1 MCAVRREEEDGR
13 KDATR
18 HAPKLLSTSVRK
30 SFEFPQKLCIFG
42 PNGSNIHH
50 AKSRQIERSSSV
62 RKRCASATPT
72 PEGTAFAVDFGGSR
86 SSRHNRVIRR
96 VDTMPGIIGMLLV
109 VVLYPVA
116 LLKLQEIDN
125 GKLQVSHAANVSN
138 GVAALV
144 AINTVWALWQLL
156 RVGSRGRERMALPS
170 GTSLAL
176 FALFSPLHIPTVVLR
191 QRAANYIQLNDT
203 EVTLK
208 FLCHVPNHAVI
219 SAFWA
224 ADKAWG

>member
-1 MCAVRREEEDGR
+1 MCAVRREEDDGR

-42 PNGSNIHH
+42 PYGSNVH

-62 RKRCASATPT
+62 RKRCP
-72 PEGTAFAVDFGGSR
+72 VDFGGSR

-96 VDTMPGIIGMLLV
+96 VDTMPGIIVMLLV
-109 VVLYPVA
+109 VVVYPVA

-170 GTSLAL
+170 GTSLAF

-191 QRAANYIQLNDT
+191 QRAANYIQLNDA